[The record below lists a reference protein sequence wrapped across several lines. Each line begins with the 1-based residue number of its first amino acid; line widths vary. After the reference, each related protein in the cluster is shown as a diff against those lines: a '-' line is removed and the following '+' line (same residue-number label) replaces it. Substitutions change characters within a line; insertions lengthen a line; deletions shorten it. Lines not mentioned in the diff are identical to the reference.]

1 MGFVGHVSAFP
12 VLYTKLVKGG
22 MISLHKL
29 VTLMS
34 VNPAERFGI
43 KTGFEIKEP
52 ANFTVYDLNEK
63 TTVDPNEFA
72 SMGRS
77 TPFEGMT
84 VYGKCMTTVCDGK
97 VVWDDEEEQ

>member
-1 MGFVGHVSAFP
+1 MGIVGLETAFP
-12 VLYTKLVKGG
+12 ILYTRLVKGG
-22 MISLHKL
+22 IISLHKL

-63 TTVDPNEFA
+63 ETVNPENFA

-84 VYGKCMTTVCDGK
+84 VYGKCKETVCNGEI
-97 VVWDDEEEQ
+97 VWEAEE